1 MTRCACFFLFA
12 LGLLSGSSVGAFEPI
27 ESQFLAQEDCP
38 ATVGIQRPPDAT
50 RLRKGDRYQAVGLNR
65 QSGDFLQVRVP
76 GGKPELR
83 WVRLSCGQLQN
94 TGMPAQENPSAPSIS
109 STGRKA
115 GKLLLSLSWQP
126 AFCESKPEKPECRS
140 QTVSRFD
147 ADHFSLHGLWPQP
160 QGREYCLV
168 SPQDRATDE
177 RRRWD
182 ALPRLN
188 LQPATNDRLNQAMPG
203 TASALERH
211 EWIRHGSCFGSDPD
225 TYFRT
230 ALSLL
235 EQVNQ
240 SKLRDT
246 LATHLGEPMSARELK
261 SAFEASFGK
270 GTGQALGVRCSRDG
284 QRQLISEIRI
294 KLKQPLYDTT
304 PLKDALDLSSPAFD
318 NCDAGVVD
326 RVGLE

>member
-1 MTRCACFFLFA
+1 
-12 LGLLSGSSVGAFEPI
+12 
-27 ESQFLAQEDCP
+27 
-38 ATVGIQRPPDAT
+38 
-50 RLRKGDRYQAVGLNR
+50 
-65 QSGDFLQVRVP
+65 
-76 GGKPELR
+76 
-83 WVRLSCGQLQN
+83 
-94 TGMPAQENPSAPSIS
+94 
-109 STGRKA
+109 
-115 GKLLLSLSWQP
+115 
-126 AFCESKPEKPECRS
+126 
-140 QTVSRFD
+140 
-147 ADHFSLHGLWPQP
+147 
-160 QGREYCLV
+160 
-168 SPQDRATDE
+168 
-177 RRRWD
+177 
-182 ALPRLN
+182 LPRLN
-188 LQPATNDRLNQAMPG
+188 LQPATKDRLNQAMPG

-211 EWIRHGSCFGSDPD
+211 EWLRHGSCFGSDPD

-246 LATHLGEPMSARELK
+246 LAIRLGETVTVRELIT
-261 SAFEASFGK
+261 AFEASFGK
-270 GTGQALGVRCSRDG
+270 GTGQALGVRCTRDG